1 VVLAAYGVARDFAET
16 AWPRRTASP
25 GPQSRKGL
33 IQLRQVNYESNCNSA
48 RVDASGMDETGVLLI
63 PKRFRIEFLARRREF
78 ITLLGGLSGS
88 EPMRH
93 KPKRE
98 RC

>member
-33 IQLRQVNYESNCNSA
+33 IQLRQRGHFQTGPKYTVGTANDRCGTGEEYGTSA
-48 RVDASGMDETGVLLI
+48 IGKGGINWQLGVPI
-63 PKRFRIEFLARRREF
+63 Q
-78 ITLLGGLSGS
+78 LGDSI
-88 EPMRH
+88 
-93 KPKRE
+93 
-98 RC
+98 

>member
-1 VVLAAYGVARDFAET
+1 VILAAYGVARDFAET

-48 RVDASGMDETGVLLI
+48 RVDALV
-63 PKRFRIEFLARRREF
+63 FAN
-78 ITLLGGLSGS
+78 GS
-88 EPMRH
+88 AATSKLVRSI
-93 KPKRE
+93 R
-98 RC
+98 

>member
-48 RVDASGMDETGVLLI
+48 RVDALV
-63 PKRFRIEFLARRREF
+63 FAN
-78 ITLLGGLSGS
+78 GS
-88 EPMRH
+88 AATSKLVRSI
-93 KPKRE
+93 R
-98 RC
+98 